1 MLGLAALAVELPFL
15 AGCLLVQMLS
25 RCSHCRHEWLSWPLL
40 AGAFPAYHATF
51 YFKLLPR
58 DLTMMQVRFVWGAFT
73 ACFIA
78 VLFLASRRNGA
89 WRQILAGGLALS
101 SGLAV
106 LAYLLIAA

>member
-1 MLGLAALAVELPFL
+1 MLGLATLAVELPFL
-15 AGCLLVQMLS
+15 AGYLLVQMLS
-25 RCSHCRHEWLSWPLL
+25 RCSHCRHEWLSWPVLP
-40 AGAFPAYHATF
+40 GAFPWYHVT
-51 YFKLLPR
+51 YSLKLLPR
-58 DLTMMQVRFVWGAFT
+58 NLTTMQGKLIWGAFT

-78 VLFLASRRNGA
+78 ALFLASRRNGA